1 MFVIATARY
10 EAGSNPVVCLF
21 WIGFA
26 ELVNSVAS
34 GCAFAMTM
42 PDTAFEITSAYF
54 QKRSNVFFYSV
65 RFPCHFTG

>member
-10 EAGSNPVVCLF
+10 EAGSNPCVVY

-34 GCAFAMTM
+34 GSAFAMLN
-42 PDTAFEITSAYF
+42 TALEIAYCIF
-54 QKRSNVFFYSV
+54 HEEV
-65 RFPCHFTG
+65 